1 MKLKDSK
8 LLMDSINETKKK
20 IMDAEIDLTKPG
32 IHSIAN
38 ALLEKKEAINATTS
52 FAELRDIMKEVV
64 KNFDTPK
71 GREILLK
78 IEELNRLY
86 NRAPENKRND
96 YYCWDRLLKY
106 CYNILLKASGNPSPD
121 AKPTE
126 AEDSCKAKDEENE
139 VDQLARLLGEAH
151 DKIQEAKDLSESLEN
166 DGIINSSLGYK
177 LEDLEA
183 DLSELDFMGN
193 EDPGSKLIEEFGE
206 EVTERWDI
214 DEEDF
219 EEEN

>member
-8 LLMDSINETKKK
+8 QLMDSINETKKK

-38 ALLEKKEAINATTS
+38 ALLEKKESINATTS

-64 KNFDTPK
+64 KKFDTPK

-78 IEELNRLY
+78 IDELNRLY
-86 NRAPENKRND
+86 NRAPQNKRND

-126 AEDSCKAKDEENE
+126 AEDSCELKDEEDE
-139 VDQLARLLGEAH
+139 ILQLARLMGEAH
-151 DKIQEAKDLSESLEN
+151 DKITEAKDLCESLEN
-166 DGIINSSLGYK
+166 EGKLSSELGYT
-177 LEDLEA
+177 LEDIEA
-183 DLSELDFMGN
+183 DLSELDFMGEN
-193 EDPGSKLIEEFGE
+193 DPAAKLSEKFAEET
-206 EVTERWDI
+206 TERWDI

-219 EEEN
+219 EEEK